1 MRNEPMRRNELPE
14 TCFSILPSSGQLII
28 IRCGE
33 RGYYP
38 SEWDTGSR
46 EENREIASNHNVR
59 RGITDIQEAAMLA
72 GSMFGWN
79 TPGANP
85 QWYLD
90 NARYVNS
97 NIVQGHIKDPIMS
110 VYYPV
115 SSFLLRYEI
124 MGKQHFYLPMDKLPQ
139 ELMSQRSQFIMLPD
153 LVRGL
158 PVMPVTATFAQNES
172 CTVQLECGCYVVGE
186 AVNQEYHITAR
197 IRVGSAEF
205 VMGECEKA
213 PAPFVT
219 WQRNCKNDGD
229 GPPNFFWGHYRSDR
243 SSCIEDFCERVGNE
257 YKKQMDLL
265 TTIKGIGVTLA
276 AALIMATGGFTYFDN
291 AKQLTRYL
299 GLSPTYQQ
307 SGTSVNVKGHINRNG
322 DSSLRSQLYV
332 AAFASLRCN
341 AECKACFDRLRSNGK
356 PGKVAVIAVANKLVR
371 QAFAIVTQG
380 KPYVDGFKS
389 AKP

>member
-38 SEWDTGSR
+38 SEWDTGKR
-46 EENREIASNHNVR
+46 EENREIASSHNAR

-115 SSFLLRYEI
+115 SSFLLCYEI

-139 ELMSQRSQFIMLPD
+139 ELMGQRSQFIMLPD
-153 LVRGL
+153 MLCGV
-158 PVMPVTATFAQNES
+158 PAMPVTATFAQNGS
-172 CTVQLECGCYVVGE
+172 CTIQLEQGSYVVGKM
-186 AVNQEYHITAR
+186 VNQEYHITAR
-197 IRVGSAEF
+197 VRVGSAEF

-243 SSCIEDFCERVGNE
+243 ASCIEDFCERAGNE
-257 YKKQMDLL
+257 YKKQRDYITQQEHQH
-265 TTIKGIGVTLA
+265 TTLK
-276 AALIMATGGFTYFDN
+276 
-291 AKQLTRYL
+291 K
-299 GLSPTYQQ
+299 
-307 SGTSVNVKGHINRNG
+307 
-322 DSSLRSQLYV
+322 
-332 AAFASLRCN
+332 
-341 AECKACFDRLRSNGK
+341 E
-356 PGKVAVIAVANKLVR
+356 
-371 QAFAIVTQG
+371 QG
-380 KPYVDGFKS
+380 E
-389 AKP
+389 AR

>member
-38 SEWDTGSR
+38 SEWDTGKR
-46 EENREIASNHNVR
+46 EENREIASSHNAR

-124 MGKQHFYLPMDKLPQ
+124 MGKQHFYLPMDKLLQ
-139 ELMSQRSQFIMLPD
+139 ELMGQRSQFIMQPD
-153 LVRGL
+153 LVCGV
-158 PVMPVTATFAQNES
+158 PVMPVKVTFAKNGS
-172 CTVQLECGCYVVGE
+172 CTMELEHGSYVVGKIIN
-186 AVNQEYHITAR
+186 ADYQITAHV
-197 IRVGSAEF
+197 RVANAEF
-205 VMGECEKA
+205 AIGECDKA
-213 PAPFVT
+213 PDPFVT
-219 WQRNCKNDGD
+219 WVRNCKNNGD
-229 GPPNFFWGHYRSDR
+229 GPPNYFWGHYRSYR
-243 SSCIEDFCERVGNE
+243 AAAVEDFCERANDE
-257 YKKQMDLL
+257 YKKQQNRMVQQEQKR
-265 TTIKGIGVTLA
+265 TTPKKERGA
-276 AALIMATGGFTYFDN
+276 A
-291 AKQLTRYL
+291 R
-299 GLSPTYQQ
+299 
-307 SGTSVNVKGHINRNG
+307 
-322 DSSLRSQLYV
+322 
-332 AAFASLRCN
+332 
-341 AECKACFDRLRSNGK
+341 
-356 PGKVAVIAVANKLVR
+356 
-371 QAFAIVTQG
+371 
-380 KPYVDGFKS
+380 
-389 AKP
+389 

>member
-46 EENREIASNHNVR
+46 EENREIASSHNAR
-59 RGITDIQEAAMLA
+59 RDITDIQEAAMLA

-115 SSFLLRYEI
+115 SSFLLCYEI

-139 ELMSQRSQFIMLPD
+139 ELMGQGSQFIMQPD
-153 LVRGL
+153 LVCGV
-158 PVMPVTATFAQNES
+158 PVMPVKVTFAKNGS
-172 CTVQLECGCYVVGE
+172 CTMELEHGSYVVGKIIN
-186 AVNQEYHITAR
+186 ADYQITAHV
-197 IRVGSAEF
+197 RVANAEF
-205 VMGECEKA
+205 AIGECDKA
-213 PAPFVT
+213 PDPFVT
-219 WQRNCKNDGD
+219 WVRNCKNDGD
-229 GPPNFFWGHYRSDR
+229 GPPNYFWGHYRSYR
-243 SSCIEDFCERVGNE
+243 AAAVEDFCERANDE
-257 YKKQMDLL
+257 YKKQQNRMVQQEQKR
-265 TTIKGIGVTLA
+265 TTPKKERGVA
-276 AALIMATGGFTYFDN
+276 
-291 AKQLTRYL
+291 R
-299 GLSPTYQQ
+299 
-307 SGTSVNVKGHINRNG
+307 
-322 DSSLRSQLYV
+322 
-332 AAFASLRCN
+332 
-341 AECKACFDRLRSNGK
+341 
-356 PGKVAVIAVANKLVR
+356 
-371 QAFAIVTQG
+371 
-380 KPYVDGFKS
+380 
-389 AKP
+389 

>member
-46 EENREIASNHNVR
+46 EENREIASSHNAR
-59 RGITDIQEAAMLA
+59 RDITDIQEAAMLA

-115 SSFLLRYEI
+115 SSFLLCYEI

-139 ELMSQRSQFIMLPD
+139 ELMGQGSQFIMQPD
-153 LVRGL
+153 LVCGV
-158 PVMPVTATFAQNES
+158 PVMPVKVTFAKNGS
-172 CTVQLECGCYVVGE
+172 CTMELEHGSYVVGKIIN
-186 AVNQEYHITAR
+186 ADYQITAHV
-197 IRVGSAEF
+197 RVANAEF
-205 VMGECEKA
+205 AIGECDKA
-213 PAPFVT
+213 PDPFVT
-219 WQRNCKNDGD
+219 WVRNCKNDGD
-229 GPPNFFWGHYRSDR
+229 GPPNYFWGHYRSYR
-243 SSCIEDFCERVGNE
+243 AAAVEDFCERANDE
-257 YKKQMDLL
+257 YKKQQNRMVQQEQKR
-265 TTIKGIGVTLA
+265 TTPKKERGA
-276 AALIMATGGFTYFDN
+276 A
-291 AKQLTRYL
+291 R
-299 GLSPTYQQ
+299 
-307 SGTSVNVKGHINRNG
+307 
-322 DSSLRSQLYV
+322 
-332 AAFASLRCN
+332 
-341 AECKACFDRLRSNGK
+341 
-356 PGKVAVIAVANKLVR
+356 
-371 QAFAIVTQG
+371 
-380 KPYVDGFKS
+380 
-389 AKP
+389 

>member
-46 EENREIASNHNVR
+46 EENREIASSHNAR
-59 RGITDIQEAAMLA
+59 RDITDIQEAAMLA

-115 SSFLLRYEI
+115 SSFLLCYEI

-139 ELMSQRSQFIMLPD
+139 ELMGQGSQFIMQPD
-153 LVRGL
+153 LVCGV
-158 PVMPVTATFAQNES
+158 PVMPVKVTFAKNGS
-172 CTVQLECGCYVVGE
+172 CTMELEHGSYVVGKIIN
-186 AVNQEYHITAR
+186 ADYQITAR
-197 IRVGSAEF
+197 VRVGNAEF
-205 VMGECEKA
+205 AIGECDKA
-213 PAPFVT
+213 PDPFVT
-219 WQRNCKNDGD
+219 WVRNCKNDGD
-229 GPPNFFWGHYRSDR
+229 GPPNYFWGHYRSYR
-243 SSCIEDFCERVGNE
+243 AAAVEDFCERANDE
-257 YKKQMDLL
+257 YKKQQNRMVQQEQKR
-265 TTIKGIGVTLA
+265 TTPKKERGVA
-276 AALIMATGGFTYFDN
+276 
-291 AKQLTRYL
+291 R
-299 GLSPTYQQ
+299 
-307 SGTSVNVKGHINRNG
+307 
-322 DSSLRSQLYV
+322 
-332 AAFASLRCN
+332 
-341 AECKACFDRLRSNGK
+341 
-356 PGKVAVIAVANKLVR
+356 
-371 QAFAIVTQG
+371 
-380 KPYVDGFKS
+380 
-389 AKP
+389 

>member
-38 SEWDTGSR
+38 SEWDTGNR
-46 EENREIASNHNVR
+46 EENREIASSHNVR

-115 SSFLLRYEI
+115 SSFLLCYEI

-139 ELMSQRSQFIMLPD
+139 ELMGQGSQFIMQPD
-153 LVRGL
+153 LVCGV
-158 PVMPVTATFAQNES
+158 PVMPVKVTFAKNGS
-172 CTVQLECGCYVVGE
+172 CTMELEHGSYVVGKIIN
-186 AVNQEYHITAR
+186 ADYQITAH
-197 IRVGSAEF
+197 IRVANAEF
-205 VMGECEKA
+205 AIGECDKA
-213 PAPFVT
+213 PDPFVT
-219 WQRNCKNDGD
+219 WVRNCKNDGD
-229 GPPNFFWGHYRSDR
+229 GPPNYFWGHYRSYR
-243 SSCIEDFCERVGNE
+243 AAAVEDFCERANDE
-257 YKKQMDLL
+257 YKKQQNRMVQQEQKR
-265 TTIKGIGVTLA
+265 TTPKKERGA
-276 AALIMATGGFTYFDN
+276 A
-291 AKQLTRYL
+291 R
-299 GLSPTYQQ
+299 
-307 SGTSVNVKGHINRNG
+307 
-322 DSSLRSQLYV
+322 
-332 AAFASLRCN
+332 
-341 AECKACFDRLRSNGK
+341 
-356 PGKVAVIAVANKLVR
+356 
-371 QAFAIVTQG
+371 
-380 KPYVDGFKS
+380 
-389 AKP
+389 